1 MGKIKTQEV
10 EQWIYSYILSQYT
23 TVSGQKLEIKL
34 LFLRRMAQKKKKK
47 EKKNP
52 KQKSQDAR
60 EWWILSVTKTY
71 RGVRDNFPLLEWR
84 QISVSSREQWRER
97 VRERERGKKSVVQC
111 KGLSD
116 WQVSVSGLKARLCR
130 CGPNPEHGTG
140 RKRRKTHDWFFFA
153 IKSRGATTL
162 SSAIIINP
170 CREYKVQHRPQ
181 SVTAHCQQRCNGK
194 KKKNEEA

>member
-60 EWWILSVTKTY
+60 E
-71 RGVRDNFPLLEWR
+71 
-84 QISVSSREQWRER
+84 
-97 VRERERGKKSVVQC
+97 
-111 KGLSD
+111 
-116 WQVSVSGLKARLCR
+116 
-130 CGPNPEHGTG
+130 
-140 RKRRKTHDWFFFA
+140 
-153 IKSRGATTL
+153 
-162 SSAIIINP
+162 
-170 CREYKVQHRPQ
+170 
-181 SVTAHCQQRCNGK
+181 
-194 KKKNEEA
+194 